1 MHQAFFSKLS
11 SQCLRMKL
19 FNIYL
24 LYVRTV
30 VLGTEAVSA
39 RSMEGNKYGIRAY
52 YGCEHDTV
60 V

>member
-1 MHQAFFSKLS
+1 
-11 SQCLRMKL
+11 MKL

-60 V
+60 VWL